1 MLLCY
6 NVYRKGGKGMKLEE
20 KILKS
25 FKKYMGKEV
34 EGLDL
39 IVTLS
44 EDNWPDFEG
53 TYACEVME
61 RQDNGRVWSCECT
74 RNGNVKDTYEL

>member
-1 MLLCY
+1 MI
-6 NVYRKGGKGMKLEE
+6 LEE

-39 IVTLS
+39 IVALT
-44 EDNWPDFEG
+44 EDCWPDFEG
-53 TYACEVME
+53 TYSCEVME
-61 RQDNGRVWSCECT
+61 KQDNGKVWTCECT
-74 RNGNVKDTYEL
+74 KSGNVKETYSL